1 MDNVVTVYHGGS
13 VEEDDFRNIRFVG
26 MQMAPMLF
34 VGRPL
39 FAEVLARA
47 SDLIHCNSNDGE
59 IKVEG
64 VLHYGKSGL
73 TYHRRLL
80 PIACQDDW
88 ENYVN
93 GVMKNEIP
101 LIDLLVSKLSHDSSP
116 HMHSPPGNNCHSP
129 PRELSPE
136 KEFPAPPDPPIANR
150 SGNVQH
156 TVVVP
161 DAESGPNF
169 DGISHDP
176 AAQCHNHDDV
186 TPAQE
191 IPLSQN
197 HPSKCSALWQCS
209 FQLMLP
215 L

>member
-1 MDNVVTVYHGGS
+1 
-13 VEEDDFRNIRFVG
+13 
-26 MQMAPMLF
+26 MQRTPMLF

-116 HMHSPPGNNCHSP
+116 HMHSPS
-129 PRELSPE
+129 
-136 KEFPAPPDPPIANR
+136 APDPPIANR

-169 DGISHDP
+169 DGISHDS

-186 TPAQE
+186 TTAQE

-197 HPSKCSALWQCS
+197 HPRDIAYNIAVPPVPPATSTG
-209 FQLMLP
+209 
-215 L
+215 